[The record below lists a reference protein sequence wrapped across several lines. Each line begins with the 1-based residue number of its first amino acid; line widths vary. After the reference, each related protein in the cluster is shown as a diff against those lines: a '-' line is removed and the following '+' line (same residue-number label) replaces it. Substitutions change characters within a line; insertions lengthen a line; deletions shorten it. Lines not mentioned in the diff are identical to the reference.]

1 MLFRLMAD
9 LIVVIHLVFILFVVA
24 GGLLV
29 LWRRKIIW
37 VHIPAVIWGVVIEL
51 TGWICPL
58 TPLENYFRV
67 KAGGVGYS
75 SGFVEN
81 YIIPIVYPIGLTRGI
96 QLVFSLLVIV
106 INIVVYWRV
115 FSVIRP
121 GK

>member
-1 MLFRLMAD
+1 MAD

-58 TPLENYFRV
+58 TPLENYFRI

-96 QLVFSLLVIV
+96 QLALGLVVIA
-106 INIVVYWRV
+106 INILVYWRI
-115 FSVIRP
+115 FSLIRP